1 MIQANIEFLKALATI
16 RNGFLDALMLIL
28 TELGTE
34 IVVIGVVCILYWCIN
49 KNMAYRIGMVFFA
62 AGILVQGLKVGFH
75 IERPWVIDPSFNPVE
90 AAKEGAT
97 GYSFPSGHTQGAT
110 ALYGTLFTLTEKKW
124 LKAIFV
130 FLIFTVAFTR
140 LYLGVHTPLDVI
152 VSALV
157 SSACVFLFVRLLDTL
172 ERGNSRDFAVF
183 IALVAASLLLCIFS
197 YSLTAAGVI
206 EQIHINDCFKSGG
219 AGLGF
224 ALGWYLER
232 KHLRFDVRN
241 DKVWKQIV
249 KVILGVAI
257 TLAIKSGLKLIAS
270 DNLIVDFT
278 RYFLTVFWV
287 IYIYPALFNRF
298 SVTATSK

>member
-1 MIQANIEFLKALATI
+1 MIQANIEFLKALATV
-16 RNGFLDALMLIL
+16 RNGFLDALMLLL

-62 AGILVQGLKVGFH
+62 SGILVQGLKVGFH
-75 IERPWVIDPSFNPVE
+75 IERPWVIDPTFNPVE

-110 ALYGTLFTLTEKKW
+110 ALYGTLFTLTKKKW
-124 LKAIFV
+124 LKAIFI

-157 SSACVFLFVRLLDTL
+157 SSACVFLFVRLSDAL
-172 ERGNSRDFAVF
+172 EHGNSRDIAVF
-183 IALVAASLLLCIFS
+183 IALVSASLLLCIFS
-197 YSLTAAGVI
+197 FSLSAAGVVD
-206 EQIHINDCFKSGG
+206 QVHINDCFKSGG

-232 KHLRFDVRN
+232 KYLRFDVKN
-241 DKVWKQIV
+241 DKIWKQIL
-249 KVILGVAI
+249 KVIIGVGV
-257 TLAIKSGLKLIAS
+257 TLAIKSGVKLIAP
-270 DNLIVDFT
+270 DNLIVDFI

>member
-1 MIQANIEFLKALATI
+1 M
-16 RNGFLDALMLIL
+16 
-28 TELGTE
+28 
-34 IVVIGVVCILYWCIN
+34 
-49 KNMAYRIGMVFFA
+49 
-62 AGILVQGLKVGFH
+62 
-75 IERPWVIDPSFNPVE
+75 
-90 AAKEGAT
+90 
-97 GYSFPSGHTQGAT
+97 
-110 ALYGTLFTLTEKKW
+110 
-124 LKAIFV
+124 
-130 FLIFTVAFTR
+130 
-140 LYLGVHTPLDVI
+140 
-152 VSALV
+152 
-157 SSACVFLFVRLLDTL
+157 
-172 ERGNSRDFAVF
+172 
-183 IALVAASLLLCIFS
+183 
-197 YSLTAAGVI
+197 I